1 MKKRNIMIL
10 VLLLTIGFATVST
23 TLILNGTVK
32 VSENSK
38 DFDVYFSNSIEDGVE
53 NKKLIKDD
61 IHLEFTKEMSLVGE
75 TYELEY
81 DVTNGSRNYDA
92 DITIN
97 CTKTNEY
104 VSVINEFDTT
114 SYLKATETRRGK
126 LTIELLKPYIGT
138 TEKPTKDINISC
150 EIVVTDKER
159 ESLGAGTPADK
170 VKNNLW
176 TITEDNNSNGE
187 LSKGD
192 LITIGTESF
201 YVYDIEGD
209 NVKALAQYNLYVGNS
224 YVIHTDTITPL
235 ENPTGLQD
243 ERAYGVSNIST
254 VEPSPWIGVVAFNSS
269 SSTSYEISEIKEYV
283 DAYKTKLEELN
294 GNIIE
299 ARLIT
304 KEELEKIGC
313 HSNTNTCDYDMF
325 DTFDNNNSNLISKI
339 LYGGSF
345 WTMSA
350 DSSNQIWGFYN
361 EAFQGTIKSTEANDN
376 KRLGVR
382 PVIVISKSLFE

>member
-23 TLILNGTVK
+23 TLILDGTVK

-138 TEKPTKDINISC
+138 TEKPTKDINITC

-159 ESLGAGTPADK
+159 ESLGAGAPADK

-176 TITEDNNSNGE
+176 TITEDNDNNGE

-192 LITIGTESF
+192 LITLGTESF

-209 NVKALAQYNLYVGNS
+209 NVKAIAQYNLYVGNT
-224 YVIHTDTITPL
+224 YDGTNNIQL
-235 ENPTGLQD
+235 EKPTGLQSSIAIGAID
-243 ERAYGVSNIST
+243 DFVYPWVGVLAYDSNGSN
-254 VEPSPWIGVVAFNSS
+254 V
-269 SSTSYEISEIKEYV
+269 YETSEIKSYV
-283 DAYKTKLEELN
+283 DVYSGKLKELN
-294 GNIIE
+294 GGE
-299 ARLIT
+299 AVTIRLIT
-304 KEELEKIGC
+304 KEELEILGC
-313 HSNTNTCDYDMF
+313 D
-325 DTFDNNNSNLISKI
+325 FDNWTCEAAPSYTYSTT
-339 LYGGSF
+339 Y
-345 WTMSA
+345 WTMSSMKNDIDG
-350 DSSNQIWGFYN
+350 DSVFYISDTSYCDL
-361 EAFQGTIKSTEANDN
+361 GDVTIDDEM
-376 KRLGVR
+376 GVR
-382 PVIVISKSLFE
+382 PVIVISKALFQ

>member
-209 NVKALAQYNLYVGNS
+209 NVKALSQYNLYVGNT
-224 YVIHTDTITPL
+224 YDGTNNIPL
-235 ENPTGLQD
+235 ENPTGLQNSVAKGSID
-243 ERAYGVSNIST
+243 DHIYPWVGVLAYDSNGSNIYETST
-254 VEPSPWIGVVAFNSS
+254 
-269 SSTSYEISEIKEYV
+269 IKPYV

-299 ARLIT
+299 VRLIA
-304 KEELEKIGC
+304 KEELEILGC
-313 HSNTNTCDYDMF
+313 D
-325 DTFDNNNSNLISKI
+325 FDNCTCEAAPSYIYSTTYWAMSSMKNDIGEDSVFYVSNSS
-339 LYGGSF
+339 G
-345 WTMSA
+345 
-350 DSSNQIWGFYN
+350 DSYCDAYTVTVDDEIG
-361 EAFQGTIKSTEANDN
+361 
-376 KRLGVR
+376 LR
-382 PVIVISKSLFE
+382 PVIEISKSLFG